1 LSYQVIARKYRP
13 QSFDQMVGQ
22 NHITQ
27 TINNALKNNRLPHA
41 LLFTGLRGT
50 GKTSSARIL
59 AKTLRCTQPVN
70 FAPCNQCANCVEIAA
85 SRSVDVIEID
95 GASNNG
101 VDAIRDLRDNVMFA
115 PSSGKYK
122 IFIIDEV
129 HMLSTS
135 AFNALLKTLE
145 EPPAHVVFILA
156 TTEVHKIPQTIL
168 SRCQRFDFRRIPLK
182 QVSDYLQKIC
192 ELEGIKADAPALWL
206 IAKQGEGSMRDSL
219 SLLDQVISFTNANL
233 SEAQVS
239 QVLGLTERTLV
250 FEVFDCLLQRK
261 AKEMVSCLE
270 RLSIS
275 GQNPALFLED
285 ISKLVRHSLLLKTD
299 ATATDLVDLP
309 EDEIGLLIQK
319 TMNTSYGDLH
329 MLFDMLLKAMQDL
342 KFSDDVQIV
351 FEVALLRMSQ
361 APHITD
367 LKALLSEG
375 GAVSDGARPKL
386 TEERAPQQNPIA
398 KNSATSDKPAFV
410 APPTTG
416 TAKETQ
422 NSANLTYANGSA
434 SPAHSPA
441 DQNSSGKA
449 SAVSAS
455 AVKAPPVLKDL
466 SIDEW
471 LVFTQKIKAKDAFF
485 GAQVEN
491 LLFLGCKGF
500 KITLQPPQKFE
511 FLTALLQ
518 TAEMR
523 QKLQGFIDSEI
534 AQGYTFEVLKSSAL
548 ASGESA
554 STLANKKV
562 VQAEE
567 KLMEKWQSD
576 PRIQKAKE
584 VFKGEIKVIKRSE

>member
-1 LSYQVIARKYRP
+1 MIARKYRP

-59 AKTLRCTQPVN
+59 AKTLRCTEPVD
-70 FAPCNQCANCVEIAA
+70 FAPCNKCSNCVEIAA

-122 IFIIDEV
+122 VFIIDEV

-182 QVSDYLQKIC
+182 QVSDYLHKIC
-192 ELEGIKADAPALWL
+192 QLEGIKADAPALWL

-219 SLLDQVISFTNANL
+219 SLLDQVISFTNADL

-250 FEVFDCLLQRK
+250 FEVFDYLLQRK

-270 RLSIS
+270 RLSVS
-275 GQNPALFLED
+275 GQNPSLFLED
-285 ISKLVRHSLLLKTD
+285 LSKIVRHGLLLKTD
-299 ATATDLVDLP
+299 STATDLIDLP

-319 TMNTSYGDLH
+319 TAQVSYGDLH

-361 APHITD
+361 APNVSD
-367 LKALLSEG
+367 LKDLLSGG

-386 TEERAPQQNPIA
+386 TEERAPQATTAI
-398 KNSATSDKPAFV
+398 KNSTTSNKPVFV
-410 APPTTG
+410 APSSAAAAQPNNAATENTTR
-416 TAKETQ
+416 T
-422 NSANLTYANGSA
+422 SAPSA
-434 SPAHSPA
+434 AP
-441 DQNSSGKA
+441 KA
-449 SAVSAS
+449 A
-455 AVKAPPVLKDL
+455 PVLKDI
-466 SIDEW
+466 SIEEW

-548 ASGESA
+548 ASGDSA

-562 VQAEE
+562 VLAEE

>member
-1 LSYQVIARKYRP
+1 MIARKYRP

-59 AKTLRCTQPVN
+59 AKTLRCLEPVN
-70 FAPCNQCANCVEIAA
+70 FAPCNKCQNCIEISL
-85 SRSVDVIEID
+85 SRAVDVIEID

-101 VDAIRDLRDNVMFA
+101 VDAIRDLRDNVMFS

-122 IFIIDEV
+122 VFIIDEV

-219 SLLDQVISFTNANL
+219 SLLDQVISFTNSNL
-233 SEAQVS
+233 SEAQVT

-250 FEVFDCLLQRK
+250 FEVFDNLLQRK

-285 ISKLVRHSLLLKTD
+285 LSKLVRHSLLLKTD
-299 ATATDLVDLP
+299 STATDLVDLP
-309 EDEIGLLIQK
+309 EDEISLLIQK
-319 TMNTSYGDLH
+319 TMHTSYGDLH

-361 APHITD
+361 APNMTD

-375 GAVSDGARPKL
+375 GAVSEGSRPKL
-386 TEERAPQQNPIA
+386 TEERAPQAANSVKAPIA
-398 KNSATSDKPAFV
+398 ADKPVFV
-410 APPTTG
+410 APTPV
-416 TAKETQ
+416 A
-422 NSANLTYANGSA
+422 
-434 SPAHSPA
+434 
-441 DQNSSGKA
+441 
-449 SAVSAS
+449 
-455 AVKAPPVLKDL
+455 KAPPVLKDL
-466 SIDEW
+466 SIEDW
-471 LVFTQKIKAKDAFF
+471 LVFVQKLKAKDAFF

-491 LLFLGCKGF
+491 LLFLGCENF
-500 KITLQPPQKFE
+500 KIVLQPAQKFA
-511 FLTALLQ
+511 FLTVQLQ

-523 QKLQGFIDSEI
+523 QKLQGLIDSEI
-534 AQGYTFEVLKSSAL
+534 AQGYTFEVLKSSAQ

>member
-1 LSYQVIARKYRP
+1 MSYQVIARKYRP

-59 AKTLRCTQPVN
+59 AKTLRCLEPVD
-70 FAPCNQCANCVEIAA
+70 FAPCNKCQNCIEISL
-85 SRSVDVIEID
+85 SRAVDVIEID

-101 VDAIRDLRDNVMFA
+101 VDAIRDLRDNVMFS

-122 IFIIDEV
+122 VFIIDEV

-192 ELEGIKADAPALWL
+192 DLEGIKADAPALWL

-219 SLLDQVISFTNANL
+219 SLLDQVISFTNSNL

-250 FEVFDCLLQRK
+250 FEVFDNLLQRK

-285 ISKLVRHSLLLKTD
+285 ISKLVRHSLLLKAD
-299 ATATDLVDLP
+299 STATDLIDLP

-319 TMNTSYGDLH
+319 TMSTSYGDLH
-329 MLFDMLLKAMQDL
+329 MLFDMVLKAMQDL

-361 APHITD
+361 APNITD

-375 GAVSDGARPKL
+375 GAVSEGSRPKL
-386 TEERAPQQNPIA
+386 TEERAPQNTPAKNSVVSDKPVFTAPAAAAAVAPIA
-398 KNSATSDKPAFV
+398 K
-410 APPTTG
+410 
-416 TAKETQ
+416 
-422 NSANLTYANGSA
+422 
-434 SPAHSPA
+434 
-441 DQNSSGKA
+441 
-449 SAVSAS
+449 AV
-455 AVKAPPVLKDL
+455 PVLKDI
-466 SIDEW
+466 SIDDW
-471 LVFTQKIKAKDAFF
+471 LVFVQKLKAKDAFF

-518 TAEMR
+518 PAEMR

-534 AQGYTFEVLKSSAL
+534 MQGYTFEVLKSSAL
-548 ASGESA
+548 ASGDSA